1 MINRTILVGRLT
13 RDPEVR
19 KTGTGKSVVNFTV
32 ACNRTFSKTDEADF
46 INCVAWNHTA
56 DFMANYL
63 TKGALVGLEGRI
75 ETGSYEDRNTGQTVY
90 TTEVVV
96 DNLQALE
103 SRTQRENYQGQ
114 SQSRSQGGQQ
124 YQGQRRNQS
133 YEDSAPVAEQDQAP
147 STPTDEEPVL
157 DITSDDL
164 PF

>member
-13 RDPEVR
+13 RDPELR
-19 KTGTGKSVVNFTV
+19 KTGTGKSVLNFTV
-32 ACNRTFSKTDEADF
+32 ACNRQFGDRDEADF

-63 TKGALVGLEGRI
+63 NKGALVGLEGRI
-75 ETGSYEDRNTGQTVY
+75 QTGSYEDKETGKMVY
-90 TTEVVV
+90 TTDVVV

-103 SRTQRENYQGQ
+103 SKSQRDSGQ
-114 SQSRSQGGQQ
+114 SQSNSSRPQSRENT
-124 YQGQRRNQS
+124 YQ
-133 YEDSAPVAEQDQAP
+133 DPAPKFAADPEP
-147 STPTDEEPVL
+147 STPMDEEPVL

>member
-13 RDPEVR
+13 RDPELR

-32 ACNRTFSKTDEADF
+32 ACNRQFGNRDEADF

-63 TKGALVGLEGRI
+63 KKGALVGLEGRI
-75 ETGSYEDRNTGQTVY
+75 QTGSYEDNTTGKVVY
-90 TTEVVV
+90 TTDVVV

-103 SRTQRENYQGQ
+103 SRTQREEGQGQ
-114 SQSRSQGGQQ
+114 SYSRPQSNT
-124 YQGQRRNQS
+124 YQDPTPKF
-133 YEDSAPVAEQDQAP
+133 EMDPEP
-147 STPTDEEPVL
+147 STPMDEEPVL